1 MQHFVHH
8 YQIITV
14 SVYCM
19 CHYHTCTT
27 SLLVRSQMDTNLFFI
42 IMQYLY
48 DSSLQREKIGLYL
61 YILLI
66 FFFSVMFL
74 GIFWLFRI
82 ILRPHHKV
90 CCVLDIKQWQIYL
103 YIMTVPFLQDIE
115 EPGEDSTRFDC
126 LMPTVVKPKAPSS
139 RATYRGYPSYDSNQQ
154 VKVSP
159 SLCQHESLPCPTLPS
174 KPAAP

>member
-1 MQHFVHH
+1 MYNIFVSQIPDGYQLIFH
-8 YQIITV
+8 YYAIP
-14 SVYCM
+14 
-19 CHYHTCTT
+19 
-27 SLLVRSQMDTNLFFI
+27 LWFFI
-42 IMQYLY
+42 AERKNWFIPLY
-48 DSSLQREKIGLYL
+48 SLN
-61 YILLI
+61 